1 MSTAL
6 ILFGSMAVFLIIGV
20 PIAFALGASVWATIV
35 FSPDFTVTTGIIAQ
49 RISEDWSLHPS
60 WLSRFLFL
68 RGI

>member
-35 FSPDFTVTTGIIAQ
+35 FSYPVFYSCGEFNDKRRYLKTSG
-49 RISEDWSLHPS
+49 
-60 WLSRFLFL
+60 
-68 RGI
+68 